1 MTSLKSN
8 DLPEAP
14 CPNTVTLGVR
24 ASTYEFEGA
33 WNIHLQFI
41 IKCGN
46 FWVVKFW
53 MIFTFFIL
61 CKFGGH
67 SILKI
72 HGPVMSLNTCL
83 FPVSFLISVILEST
97 YLSICPPFL
106 NCFHIMSSWRVE
118 NLMNSALSLA
128 LALDLTYQW
137 QLVNTRMILMCLL
150 LNSWSHFSVREE
162 NVLESYI

>member
-8 DLPEAP
+8 DLPEDL
-14 CPNTVTLGVR
+14 CPNTVTLGVW

-46 FWVVKFW
+46 FRVVKFW
-53 MIFTFFIL
+53 MIFTFFISFIL

-72 HGPVMSLNTCL
+72 HGSVMSLNTCL

-106 NCFHIMSSWRVE
+106 NFFHIMSSWRVE
-118 NLMNSALSLA
+118 NLMNSALSLGFSCGPYLSTA
-128 LALDLTYQW
+128 VSQYTND
-137 QLVNTRMILMCLL
+137 
-150 LNSWSHFSVREE
+150 SHVFVIE
-162 NVLESYI
+162 

>member
-14 CPNTVTLGVR
+14 CPNTTTLGIR

-33 WNIHLQFI
+33 WNTHLQFI

-53 MIFTFFIL
+53 MIFTFIFISFIL
-61 CKFGGH
+61 SKFGGH

-106 NCFHIMSSWRVE
+106 NFFHIMSSWRVE
-118 NLMNSALSLA
+118 NLMNSALSLGFSSGPYLSMA
-128 LALDLTYQW
+128 VSQYMND
-137 QLVNTRMILMCLL
+137 
-150 LNSWSHFSVREE
+150 SHVFV
-162 NVLESYI
+162 IK